1 MPEVK
6 RVPIVVSE
14 HTIAMLTLFN
24 KPFDSLDDLWAHE
37 WIAEEAHQHHK
48 RSAAAL
54 VASFEGRWSPAFFM
68 ALRAAITDALQEHD
82 VKYGTS
88 FAKSL

>member
-24 KPFDSLDDLWAHE
+24 KRSIVLMIYGRTNGLPR
-37 WIAEEAHQHHK
+37 EAHQHHK

-54 VASFEGRWSPAFFM
+54 RGLLRGQMVASFLHG
-68 ALRAAITDALQEHD
+68 AA
-82 VKYGTS
+82 S
-88 FAKSL
+88 RNR